1 MTLAEY
7 LVDYASEETKEQ
19 GFKVIEE
26 ELNKI
31 PKEKV
36 RTITEEHLYEIEHS
50 NKRDFRF

>member
-7 LVDYASEETKEQ
+7 LVDYASKETKEQ

-36 RTITEEHLYEIEHS
+36 RTITEEHS